1 MRDGSKPVASAP
13 FLLLVDLDSFSFLRT
28 PHEKTLGLEKF
39 NHDNGLH
46 AGLTGKFGKDAV
58 RGTPQARCASKDE
71 NTKRVCARERKICTD
86 SVRTCTIA
94 A

>member
-1 MRDGSKPVASAP
+1 VKSGQSPESVLTDPQQYPGVERVGSKPVASAP
-13 FLLLVDLDSFSFLRT
+13 FLLLVDLCSFSFLTT

-58 RGTPQARCASKDE
+58 RGTPQARCAS
-71 NTKRVCARERKICTD
+71 
-86 SVRTCTIA
+86 
-94 A
+94 